1 MNRRNFLNQVMAP
14 AGVLAALGASIG
26 WPGSVLA
33 QSDASASTVVT
44 APKIIQALS
53 AKDIVLDQPAGRLQR
68 TSPSRRAAVID
79 LQVPFTFDSAQLLGQ
94 GKRQLD
100 ELAMALNSQALAPAG
115 FLLAGHTDRV
125 GEADYNLKLS
135 LARAEAVKAYLAEV
149 HRISPARL
157 QTIGHGYSRLADSVH
172 PTAAIN
178 RRVEVRRITAYL
190 PATGTDSATPGMG
203 QRVPASK

>member
-1 MNRRNFLNQVMAP
+1 VNRRNFLNRAIAP
-14 AGVLAALGASIG
+14 AGVLAALGGSLG
-26 WPGSVLA
+26 WTGPVLA
-33 QSDASASTVVT
+33 QSEVAASTVLA

-53 AKDIVLDQPAGRLQR
+53 AKDIVLDQPGGRLQR

-100 ELAMALNSQALAPAG
+100 ELAIALNSQTLATAG

-125 GEADYNLKLS
+125 GDADYNLKLS
-135 LARAEAVKAYLAEV
+135 LARAEAVKAYLADV

-157 QTIGHGYSRLADSVH
+157 QTIGHGYSRLADPVH
-172 PTAAIN
+172 PTAALN
-178 RRVEVRRITAYL
+178 RRVEVRRL
-190 PATGTDSATPGMG
+190 M
-203 QRVPASK
+203 K